1 MGNFLTNF
9 QIVNVK
15 IVWKYSVIVEEMGLT
30 EGIFTQ
36 VKAAVGMKDTQWR
49 LPSSRMWC
57 LVGW

>member
-1 MGNFLTNF
+1 
-9 QIVNVK
+9 
-15 IVWKYSVIVEEMGLT
+15 MGLT